1 MSNIYELTSNY
12 LKLQQMI
19 EAGDFTEE
27 DLADTIEMVEDE
39 LEDKA
44 ESYGFVIT
52 NLNSQADGLDKEIKR
67 LSERKKTIVSGIT
80 SLEKS
85 LSSSMI
91 ATDHLKFKTNHFSFG
106 FRKSESVTVDKDA
119 LLSADYLTIKTT
131 QTPNKT
137 AIKKALKEGI
147 VVEGAELTK
156 KQNFFMK

>member
-1 MSNIYELTSNY
+1 MANIYQLTENY

-19 EAGDFTEE
+19 EAGDFSEE
-27 DLADTIEMVEDE
+27 DLQDTIEMVTDE
-39 LEDKA
+39 IEDKA

-67 LSERKKTIVSGIT
+67 LSDRKKTITNGVT

-85 LSSSMI
+85 LSASMI

-106 FRKSESVTVDKDA
+106 FRKSEVVTILDQP
-119 LLSADYLTIKTT
+119 LLDIKYCNVKTVE
-131 QTPNKT
+131 TPNKKL
-137 AIKKALKEGI
+137 IKEALKEGKEVI
-147 VVEGAELTK
+147 GAELTK

>member
-19 EAGDFTEE
+19 EAGDFSEE
-27 DLADTIEMVEDE
+27 DLQDTIEMVTDE
-39 LEDKA
+39 IEDKA

-67 LSERKKTIVSGIT
+67 LSDRKKTITNGVT

-85 LSSSMI
+85 LANSMI

-106 FRKSESVTVDKDA
+106 FRKSESVTVLDQ
-119 LLSADYLTIKTT
+119 LLLHGEYIKTKT
-131 QTPNKT
+131 TETPDKT

>member
-27 DLADTIEMVEDE
+27 DLADTIEMVTDE

-52 NLNSQADGLDKEIKR
+52 NLNSQVDGLDKEIKR
-67 LSERKKTIVSGIT
+67 LTDRKKTIANGIV

-85 LSSSMI
+85 LANSMI

-106 FRKSESVTVDKDA
+106 FRKSEVVTILDQA
-119 LLSADYLTIKTT
+119 LLSEIYLNEKVTLTPDKKLIKLE
-131 QTPNKT
+131 
-137 AIKKALKEGI
+137 LKDGV